1 MTFKPKTWYP
11 IATVVAILNVIA
23 AGFAAAATEPVHAG
37 THAALALAFGIWA
50 QHLRSRRNEGNER
63 ELASETQGELGNDLQ
78 AGLQALEAEVSR
90 LRQEVSDVAERVDFA
105 ERLLARGP
113 EKRDAEPR
121 A

>member
-1 MTFKPKTWYP
+1 MTFKPSTWYP
-11 IATVVAILNVIA
+11 IAAVVAILNVIA

-50 QHLRSRRNEGNER
+50 QHLRSRRNERNER
-63 ELASETQGELGNDLQ
+63 EIATEMRSELGTDLQ
-78 AGLQALEAEVSR
+78 AGLEALEAEVSR

-113 EKRDAEPR
+113 EKRGVDPQR
-121 A
+121 

>member
-1 MTFKPKTWYP
+1 MTFKPRTWYP
-11 IATVVAILNVIA
+11 IAAVVAILNVVA

-50 QHLRSRRNEGNER
+50 QHLRSRRNER
-63 ELASETQGELGNDLQ
+63 EIASETRTELGNDLQ
-78 AGLQALEAEVSR
+78 AGLEALEAEVSR

-113 EKRDAEPR
+113 EKRQ
-121 A
+121 